1 MTVKKSTV
9 QLICIIVGAGI
20 FLAPGLGLCSKG
32 KKEMN
37 LDGGKTGAVA
47 FDHHL
52 HQAVVGDCMVCHKSF
67 PQKEGALN
75 DAKATGKLKRKQ
87 VMNKTCIKCHR
98 AKKKAGEK
106 HGPVSCKSCHK
117 K

>member
-1 MTVKKSTV
+1 MTGHKLSI
-9 QLICIIVGAGI
+9 QLICIIVGTGI
-20 FLAPGLGLCSKG
+20 FLAPALGLCGQG
-32 KKEMN
+32 KKEMH

-75 DAKATGKLKRKQ
+75 DAKASGKLKRKQ
-87 VMNKTCIKCHR
+87 VMNATCIECHK
-98 AKKKAGEK
+98 AKKKAGDK
-106 HGPVSCKSCHK
+106 HGPVSCNACHK